1 MVERFVC
8 EFRPGCG
15 TYWFDND
22 TADEYGNRALIGE
35 SKIAKLLN
43 EYYEDSKKYHKMTS
57 VIETLYQ
64 TTKLTDSTKKMFEM
78 FSETFGFD
86 LEVD

>member
-15 TYWFDND
+15 TYWFDNN
-22 TADEYGNRALIGE
+22 TADEHGNRAPIGE

-57 VIETLYQ
+57 VIIDLYQ
-64 TTKLTDSTKKMFEM
+64 NTKLTDSTKKN
-78 FSETFGFD
+78 
-86 LEVD
+86 V

>member
-1 MVERFVC
+1 MVKRFVH

-15 TYWFDND
+15 IYWYDND
-22 TADEYGNRALIGE
+22 TADEYGNRKLVGE
-35 SKIAKLLN
+35 SKIEKLLN
-43 EYYEDSKKYHKMTS
+43 EYYEDSKKYHKMIS
-57 VIETLYQ
+57 VMTDLYQ
-64 TTKLTDSTKKMFEM
+64 NTKLTNSTKKMFEM